1 MVQVLIFIVFN
12 SQLLG
17 LKVEGNQIYAY
28 KTTNGEPCNV
38 VSQGPREFY
47 FVRISEEEYSQLIK
61 AGNKTVHFWYLCHYK
76 EVPEVPTLVPLKIP
90 EDLVPFQNSPS
101 FTRPSLLP
109 IEAAVDA
116 KLYDL
121 VPGFGLFLGSQDAA
135 HNDDVRQN
143 SLLDL
148 RRSSVGPIVS
158 KLHLSSQCG
167 DRDHLH

>member
-1 MVQVLIFIVFN
+1 MLKGP
-12 SQLLG
+12 LLVSLSLQG
-17 LKVEGNQIYAY
+17 SAGGPHPSSTEGNVCD
-28 KTTNGEPCNV
+28 NWVLNV
-38 VSQGPREFY
+38 DYQ
-47 FVRISEEEYSQLIK
+47 
-61 AGNKTVHFWYLCHYK
+61 
-76 EVPEVPTLVPLKIP
+76 IP

-158 KLHLSSQCG
+158 KLHLSYSQCG